1 MTGGGKMK
9 PETFS
14 LVLQNMEPGKAA
26 SDESIG
32 RAISNLYV
40 QSGESMG
47 SGWFW
52 DKDETYAAAL
62 EKGRGE
68 TWLPDVTE
76 KERQEIRAI
85 LRRAGIEKIT
95 EERIREYKKYEIM
108 GIPRSAG
115 A

>member
-1 MTGGGKMK
+1 MP
-9 PETFS
+9 PEAFA
-14 LVLQNMEPGKAA
+14 LVLQNMEPGKAV
-26 SDESIG
+26 SDESIS
-32 RAISNLYV
+32 RTISNLYM

-52 DKDETYAAAL
+52 DRDETYATAL
-62 EKGRGE
+62 EKGRGD

-76 KERQEIRAI
+76 KERQEISAI
-85 LRRAGIEKIT
+85 LHQAGIEKIT
-95 EERIREYKKYEIM
+95 EDRIRKYKKYEIM